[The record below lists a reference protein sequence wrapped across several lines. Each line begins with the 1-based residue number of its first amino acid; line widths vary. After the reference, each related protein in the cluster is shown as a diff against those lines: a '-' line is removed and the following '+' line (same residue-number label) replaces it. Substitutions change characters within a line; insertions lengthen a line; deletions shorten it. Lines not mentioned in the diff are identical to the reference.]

1 MYGNGKSKLIE
12 LFEHGFGDYCGKLS
26 VTLITQKRAASNAC
40 TPEVL
45 KNKGKRFVTLQEP
58 DEYEE
63 VNVGAMKE
71 YTGGDKITARGLH
84 KDPIEFKPQWK
95 MVMTANH
102 LPPVSANDRGTWR
115 RITVTEFISQFVYP
129 EEMDDEKKYQ
139 FPIDTNLL
147 IRN

>member
-1 MYGNGKSKLIE
+1 MNFLKY
-12 LFEHGFGDYCGKLS
+12 GFGDYCGKLS

-63 VNVGAMKE
+63 VNVGGMKE

-84 KDPIEFKPQWK
+84 KDPIEFKHNGKW
-95 MVMTANH
+95 
-102 LPPVSANDRGTWR
+102 
-115 RITVTEFISQFVYP
+115 
-129 EEMDDEKKYQ
+129 
-139 FPIDTNLL
+139 
-147 IRN
+147 